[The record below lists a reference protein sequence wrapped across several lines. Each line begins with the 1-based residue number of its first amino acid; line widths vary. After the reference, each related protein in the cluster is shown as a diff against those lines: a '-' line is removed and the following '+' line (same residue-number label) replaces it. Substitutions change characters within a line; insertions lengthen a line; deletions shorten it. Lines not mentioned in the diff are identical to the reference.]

1 MKILIVDDHALIRDA
16 LRGVLAAMRNDAAVL
31 EASQSSAALELAA
44 RNPDIELILLDLALP
59 DCDGFVTLSELRQRH
74 PEMAVAVLSASKNKE
89 DIARALK
96 LGAQGFIPKSA
107 HREVMLGALNLIFSG
122 GIYVPPEVLD
132 DIASTAAPRT
142 AIGKSLPSAME
153 LGLTP
158 RQREVL
164 VLMMQGKSNK
174 AICRALGLAEP
185 TVKNH
190 VTAILRALR
199 ATNRTE
205 AVVAAGAMMTAMT
218 GDAE

>member
-16 LRGVLAAMRNDAAVL
+16 LRGVLAAMRNDALVL

-59 DCDGFVTLSELRQRH
+59 DCDGFVTLSELRERH
-74 PEMAVAVLSASKNKE
+74 PEMAVAVLSASRNRE

-142 AIGKSLPSAME
+142 SSRQSLPSAME

-164 VLMMQGKSNK
+164 VLMMQGMSNK
-174 AICRALGLAEP
+174 AICRALDLAEP

-199 ATNRTE
+199 VTNRTE